1 MSYQSGRRE
10 GEQGSVGSGLA
21 SAGTPGKRSLVE
33 QAQGE
38 VVQRKAA
45 DAPADAEGA
54 AGEHTAGAGGNPA
67 TEKPAGSLWAQDASG
82 KDLPPS
88 LDDISQGGVN
98 DCFLF
103 ASMAAIVNSDPNKIV
118 NMIKNNGNGTYTVTF
133 KGIGFF
139 SSATQT
145 VSADFVVGKHGNVT
159 ARKALWPLIIEKAY
173 AQEKGGLDKLEKG
186 GNPGSAVD
194 DLTNDGSSRFN
205 PQEKTAEFILGK
217 LATAMKEKYPT
228 TILSPKKE
236 DASKE
241 KKEMSDKTPGLYFWH
256 AYTVL
261 EVDEKGRRVKLFNP
275 WGGNH
280 PNGDGWITIDQF
292 KTFFIE
298 VNINS

>member
-1 MSYQSGRRE
+1 MGFEQGRRQ
-10 GEQGSVGSGLA
+10 GEQGSIGGGGGA
-21 SAGTPGKRSLVE
+21 AGAVGKRTLVE
-33 QAQGE
+33 QAQ

-45 DAPADAEGA
+45 DPATDAEGA
-54 AGEHTAGAGGNPA
+54 AGENTAGAGGGPA
-67 TEKPAGSLWAQDASG
+67 TEQLAGSLWAKDNAD

-88 LDDISQGGVN
+88 LDDISQGGLN

-103 ASMAAIVNSDPNKIV
+103 ASMAAIVNSDPDRIV
-118 NMIKNNGNGTYTVTF
+118 KMIKDNGNGTYTVTF
-133 KGIGFF
+133 KGIGIF

-145 VSADFVVGKHGNVT
+145 VSADFVVGRHGNVT
-159 ARKALWPLIIEKAY
+159 RRKALWPLIIEKAY
-173 AQEKGGLDKLEKG
+173 AQQKGGLDNLDKG

-194 DLTNDGSSRFN
+194 DLTNAGASRFN
-205 PQEKTAEFILGK
+205 PQDKSADFILGK
-217 LATAMKEKYPT
+217 LAAAMKEKHPT

-241 KKEMSDKTPGLYFWH
+241 KKQMSDSTPGLYFWH
-256 AYTVL
+256 AYPVI

-275 WGGNH
+275 WGRNH

-292 KTFFIE
+292 KSFFIE

>member
-1 MSYQSGRRE
+1 MSQQWDRRE
-10 GEQGSVGSGLA
+10 GEQGPAGGGSA
-21 SAGTPGKRSLVE
+21 TAGMPGKRTLVE
-33 QAQGE
+33 QAQGQ
-38 VVQRKAA
+38 VQRKA
-45 DAPADAEGA
+45 DPA
-54 AGEHTAGAGGNPA
+54 AGEEGAEENTAGGGSAPA
-67 TEKPAGSLWAQDASG
+67 TEKPAGSLWAKDAEG

-88 LDDISQGGVN
+88 LDDISQGGLN

-103 ASMAAIVNSDPNKIV
+103 ASMAAVVHSDPGKIV
-118 NMIKNNGNGTYTVTF
+118 KMIKDNGNGTYTVTF
-133 KGIGFF
+133 KGIGIF

-145 VSADFVVGKHGNVT
+145 VSADFVVGRHGNVT

-173 AQEKGGLDKLEKG
+173 AQEKGGLDNLDKG
-186 GNPGSAVD
+186 GNPGTAVD
-194 DLTNDGSSRFN
+194 DLTNDSSSRFN
-205 PQEKTAEFILGK
+205 PQDKSAEYILGK
-217 LATAMKEKYPT
+217 LAAAMKDKHPT
-228 TILSPKKE
+228 TILAPKKD

-261 EVDEKGRRVKLFNP
+261 EVDEKGKRVKLFNP
-275 WGGNH
+275 WGNNH